1 METITLEKRV
11 MSTNDWGL
19 VAMLHE
25 GLMER
30 LNESSKAIEEK
41 EYDKLSILINNSRDI
56 LTELLVTFREKD
68 ELSTNLRSLY
78 LYTNKLITEGD
89 IKKDITFFENA
100 VDVIKP
106 IYIGFKGL
114 ESKEEPNIV
123 SGLTYGKGNL
133 EDYSTRSGKIFQG

>member
-1 METITLEKRV
+1 MDTITLEKRV
-11 MSTNDWGL
+11 MSTNEWGL

-30 LNESSKAIEEK
+30 FEESSKAIEEK
-41 EYDKLSILINNSRDI
+41 DYDKLNKLINNSRDI

-78 LYTNKLITEGD
+78 LYTNNLITEAE
-89 IKKDITFFENA
+89 IKKDSSYFRKAI
-100 VDVIKP
+100 DVINP

-114 ESKEEPNIV
+114 ELKENPNIV

-133 EDYSTRSGKIFQG
+133 EEHSTKLGKIFQG